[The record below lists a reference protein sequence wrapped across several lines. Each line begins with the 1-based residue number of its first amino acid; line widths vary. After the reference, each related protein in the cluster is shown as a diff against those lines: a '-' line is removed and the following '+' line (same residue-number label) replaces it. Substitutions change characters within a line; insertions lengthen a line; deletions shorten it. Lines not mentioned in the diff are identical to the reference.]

1 MIDGEDSTLEERIK
15 KEAIRRKAIN
25 DFIDQLSKAQL
36 EALRQIITLRE
47 EDKEYNYPSKGMQ
60 SYYQDLI
67 DTKLS
72 EQQTYIQDLINPKHQ
87 KIDVTIKDSPYHKF
101 R

>member
-25 DFIDQLSKAQL
+25 DFIDQLSKEQL

-47 EDKEYNYPSKGMQ
+47 DDKEYNCPSERIQ
-60 SYYQDLI
+60 SYYQDFI

-72 EQQTYIQDLINPKHQ
+72 EQQKKSLETAVQETENTDYTY
-87 KIDVTIKDSPYHKF
+87 KF
-101 R
+101 VK

>member
-1 MIDGEDSTLEERIK
+1 MIDGEDSTLEERIQ

-25 DFIDQLSKAQL
+25 DFIDQLSKEQL

-72 EQQTYIQDLINPKHQ
+72 EQQKKSLEAAVQETKNMDYTY
-87 KIDVTIKDSPYHKF
+87 KF
-101 R
+101 AK

>member
-25 DFIDQLSKAQL
+25 DFIDQLSKEQL
-36 EALRQIITLRE
+36 EILRQIITLRE
-47 EDKEYNYPSKGMQ
+47 DGKEYNYPSEKIQ

-72 EQQTYIQDLINPKHQ
+72 EQQKKSLEAAVQETQTTDYTY
-87 KIDVTIKDSPYHKF
+87 KF
-101 R
+101 VK

>member
-25 DFIDQLSKAQL
+25 DFIDQLSKEQL

-47 EDKEYNYPSKGMQ
+47 DDKEYHYPSERIQ
-60 SYYQDLI
+60 SYYQDFI

-72 EQQTYIQDLINPKHQ
+72 EQQKKSLETAVQETENTDYTY
-87 KIDVTIKDSPYHKF
+87 KF
-101 R
+101 VK

>member
-1 MIDGEDSTLEERIK
+1 MIDGEDSTLEERVK

-25 DFIDQLSKAQL
+25 DFIDQLSKEQL

-47 EDKEYNYPSKGMQ
+47 EDKENNYPSEGIQ

-67 DTKLS
+67 DTKLN
-72 EQQTYIQDLINPKHQ
+72 EQQKKSLEAAVQETENTDYTY
-87 KIDVTIKDSPYHKF
+87 KF
-101 R
+101 AK